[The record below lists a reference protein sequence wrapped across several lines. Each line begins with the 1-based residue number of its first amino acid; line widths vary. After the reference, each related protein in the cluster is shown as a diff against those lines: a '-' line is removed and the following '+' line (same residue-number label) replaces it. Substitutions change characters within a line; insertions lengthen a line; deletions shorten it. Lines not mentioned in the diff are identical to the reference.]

1 MKDNRTELQKV
12 KSEIELKENELEKY
26 EKKLVQLKNQE
37 KKIRKR
43 ASLEERKKRNHRL
56 IKRGAILESFI
67 EGAKEE

>member
-37 KKIRKR
+37 KNQK
-43 ASLEERKKRNHRL
+43 
-56 IKRGAILESFI
+56 
-67 EGAKEE
+67 EGEP